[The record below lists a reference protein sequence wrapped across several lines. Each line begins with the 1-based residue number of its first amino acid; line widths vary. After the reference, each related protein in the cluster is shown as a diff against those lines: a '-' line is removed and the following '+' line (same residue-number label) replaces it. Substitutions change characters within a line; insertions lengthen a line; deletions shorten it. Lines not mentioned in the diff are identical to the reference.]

1 MQEAERTLNYG
12 CKLKGIHETK
22 LYDMWLERDRT
33 KQTVRTLGEFSG
45 LGEFRRELKYTE
57 IFVKGRW
64 VCDLA

>member
-33 KQTVRTLGEFSG
+33 KQTVRTQYQWIWGIQKG
-45 LGEFRRELKYTE
+45 
-57 IFVKGRW
+57 VKVHR
-64 VCDLA
+64 DLC